1 MLATLN
7 SIAFHAGTYV
17 DGRPAPTPELLRV
30 RDAYLEPF
38 TRYAARADLVRC
50 VDLARRTGCVGK
62 ALAYRAALAGEPLS
76 THAEREFP
84 VRDWFLGLL
93 ED

>member
-1 MLATLN
+1 M
-7 SIAFHAGTYV
+7 
-17 DGRPAPTPELLRV
+17 

-38 TRYAARADLVRC
+38 TRYAAHADLVRC
-50 VDLARRTGCVGK
+50 VGLARRTGCVGK
-62 ALAYRAALAGEPLS
+62 ALSYRAALAEEPLA
-76 THAEREFP
+76 THAEMEFP